1 MNADP
6 NITIGD
12 VRAVVAAIDT
22 TGAAAAIGDD
32 DSLLAAAVID
42 SLAMVELIG
51 ALESRFAIR
60 LDDRDLTPENFETLR
75 AIRDLVQRRSQS
87 AGREAE

>member
-12 VRAVVAAIDT
+12 VRAVVAGIDT
-22 TGAAAAIGDD
+22 TGAAATIGDD